1 MLKRQRFRFL
11 SNKVI
16 SIIFITLIVLSYQGP
31 FRAFYFFLFDNC
43 QKSLRK
49 SSQGVFAGFL
59 QQSLRDFYKIIRG
72 EAEKLLK
79 NWSQAVFGG
88 ASWPLKLRGCP
99 IAWKNEKVKS
109 SKQASGQA
117 PTSPNQLQKKQQGQ
131 KTVEKTQ
138 FLSSSGVDFSP
149 NQRHHY
155 TRSRKGQGFKELRGV
170 KRS

>member
-79 NWSQAVFGG
+79 N
-88 ASWPLKLRGCP
+88 
-99 IAWKNEKVKS
+99 
-109 SKQASGQA
+109 
-117 PTSPNQLQKKQQGQ
+117 
-131 KTVEKTQ
+131 
-138 FLSSSGVDFSP
+138 
-149 NQRHHY
+149 
-155 TRSRKGQGFKELRGV
+155 
-170 KRS
+170 